1 MKSKLTL
8 TFVQPGQSGFGI
20 VIFHSTVFFPAAAA
34 PVTLN
39 RNPLPGMVVLVLVSV
54 TVFFQTKLVPVALV
68 EGVTIGAGDDEF
80 A

>member
-1 MKSKLTL
+1 
-8 TFVQPGQSGFGI
+8 
-20 VIFHSTVFFPAAAA
+20 
-34 PVTLN
+34 
-39 RNPLPGMVVLVLVSV
+39 MVVLVLVSV